1 MEKDGGGESDVHAQS
16 TGGLTQKIGN
26 EGVRAMSTLRK
37 LEHGSPTRS
46 LHTCNFDQIETPG
59 TYVECRTGTLL
70 RVPEDALAPGRSPR
84 IEIVAHEPWTVTR
97 LAEDPYV
104 PLTKARMIAADLD
117 LPVNF

>member
-1 MEKDGGGESDVHAQS
+1 
-16 TGGLTQKIGN
+16 
-26 EGVRAMSTLRK
+26 MSAVK
-37 LEHGSPTRS
+37 KFENVSPTRS

-70 RVPEDALAPGRSPR
+70 RVPDDALAPGRSPR
-84 IEIVAHEPWTVTR
+84 IEIVAHEPWMVTR
-97 LAEDPYV
+97 LSDDPYV

>member
-1 MEKDGGGESDVHAQS
+1 MDMTTVKKFENV
-16 TGGLTQKIGN
+16 
-26 EGVRAMSTLRK
+26 
-37 LEHGSPTRS
+37 SPSRS

-59 TYVECRTGTLL
+59 TYVDTRTGTLL

-97 LAEDPYV
+97 VSEDPYI

>member
-1 MEKDGGGESDVHAQS
+1 MSAVKKFEN
-16 TGGLTQKIGN
+16 TQ
-26 EGVRAMSTLRK
+26 
-37 LEHGSPTRS
+37 PTRS

-70 RVPEDALAPGRSPR
+70 RIPDDALAPGRSPR
-84 IEIVAHEPWTVTR
+84 MEIVAHETWTVMR
-97 LAEDPYV
+97 LADDPYL

>member
-1 MEKDGGGESDVHAQS
+1 
-16 TGGLTQKIGN
+16 
-26 EGVRAMSTLRK
+26 MSAVK
-37 LEHGSPTRS
+37 KFENVSPTRS

-70 RVPEDALAPGRSPR
+70 RVPDDALAPGRSPR
-84 IEIVAHEPWTVTR
+84 IEIMSHEPWNVTR
-97 LAEDPYV
+97 LSDDPYM